1 MKKQIC
7 IVLALV
13 LTLSLAGCSLL
24 PGNPLV
30 GAWVCRTEE
39 SAEYTREL
47 LESFDLY
54 EEEIA
59 LIQTPLYTVKHLTL
73 NRDKTYSYATRQ
85 ETEVACLREFI
96 YAIFDEMYAGRASLS
111 DCYEWDMS
119 GLSKEEFLQFYASLY
134 ETTDFDALVTL
145 WIENSGTAIGE
156 YETGT
161 YQIRFGKIHMN
172 MADSEEGD
180 GYVTYL
186 LEGDTLTLT
195 YSNSVEVYTRAST
208 PEI

>member
-1 MKKQIC
+1 MNKQIC

-85 ETEVACLREFI
+85 ETEATCLREFI

-134 ETTDFDALVTL
+134 EMTDFDALVTL

-195 YSNSVEVYTRAST
+195 YSNSVEVYTRASA

>member
-13 LTLSLAGCSLL
+13 LTLSLTGCSLL

-85 ETEVACLREFI
+85 ETEAACLREFI

-134 ETTDFDALVTL
+134 EMTDFDALVTL

-195 YSNSVEVYTRAST
+195 YSNSVEVYTRASA